1 MTIELKG
8 NWKKGF
14 ALDLHTESS
23 TYCGPDEFGHDRFTT
38 KRTEI
43 GEYVYKLKYQ
53 SDLSVLPKI
62 VSTIT
67 SRISN
72 ISTVDFIVPV
82 PPSNPS
88 RKFQPVIEVA
98 YALGKN
104 VKVSVLPD
112 AVIKTKRTPELKN
125 VSDPTEREK
134 ILSDAFTIS
143 SEYNFRSKNIL
154 LIDDL
159 YRSGATL
166 RTITKALYVQGKAK
180 NVFVITLTKTR
191 SNR

>member
-23 TYCGPDEFGHDRFTT
+23 TYLGPDEFGHDRFTT

-43 GEYVYKLKYQ
+43 GELVYRLKYQ
-53 SDLSVLPKI
+53 ADISILPKI
-62 VSTIT
+62 VSTII

-72 ISTVDFIVPV
+72 INTVDFIIPV

-88 RKFQPVIEVA
+88 RRFQPVLEVA
-98 YALGKN
+98 YALGKS
-104 VKVSVLPD
+104 VKVSVIPD
-112 AVIKTKRTPELKN
+112 AVIKTKKTPELKN
-125 VSDPTEREK
+125 VSDLAEREK
-134 ILSDAFTIS
+134 ILSDAFSIS
-143 SEYNFRSKNIL
+143 SKYNLSSKTVL

-166 RTITKALYVQGKAK
+166 RSITKAICDQGKAK

-191 SNR
+191 STR